1 MSALLSSEVP
11 PPYGVRDKEEQGS
24 WVTQASKQATK
35 QAGERNNVFSLVA
48 GRFVHR
54 RTHPSE
60 DKDKGLCFFACCS
73 FDTPFLSFL
82 HAPYFLKPALFFPS
96 FFPQLFIH
104 SFVRF
109 PFSLD

>member
-73 FDTPFLSFL
+73 RCDAYYRELRQERNL
-82 HAPYFLKPALFFPS
+82 IAWNA
-96 FFPQLFIH
+96 
-104 SFVRF
+104 VRG
-109 PFSLD
+109 